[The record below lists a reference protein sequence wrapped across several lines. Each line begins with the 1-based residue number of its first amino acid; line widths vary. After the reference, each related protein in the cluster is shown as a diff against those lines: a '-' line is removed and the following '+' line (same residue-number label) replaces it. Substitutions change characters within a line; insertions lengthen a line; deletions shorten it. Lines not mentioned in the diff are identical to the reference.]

1 MVSDWIPSFL
11 CFRAPPGLEGSR
23 SPLRSG
29 RCKANVH
36 RTFCSLCSTPV
47 VVKRMSAGHSTTSRA
62 LTSKGIQFRYHF
74 VFVIPPWLEGSR
86 SPLRSGRCET
96 NVHWTFRSLRSTPVV
111 VKRMSAGHS
120 AVSAPLRSL
129 QSERPQDVLQSP
141 LRFGRCKANVHWTFC
156 NVSRSKRNMKKQRK
170 YTENLACFRYKD
182 KNFAEKDKML
192 CFLSRL

>member
-1 MVSDWIPSFL
+1 MGSIPITRSL
-11 CFRAPPGLEGSR
+11 REWLSWWSATLPRSR
-23 SPLRSG
+23 PRV
-29 RCKANVH
+29 RV
-36 RTFCSLCSTPV
+36 P
-47 VVKRMSAGHSTTSRA
+47 SRA
-62 LTSKGIQFRYHF
+62 LKETQKDGIRLDTIFF
-74 VFVIPPWLEGSR
+74 VFS
-86 SPLRSGRCET
+86 SP
-96 NVHWTFRSLRSTPVV
+96 
-111 VKRMSAGHS
+111 AGTRRFE
-120 AVSAPLRSL
+120 VSASLRSL